1 MGRVQYETSIVSVPV
16 TEARKPFIPSENDTL
31 PYGTACANKAISTE
45 HNGTPGYWE
54 SHQNK
59 TVLQQHC
66 EFWDADG
73 DGVIWPLDTYR
84 GFYALGY
91 GVILSVVSM
100 FIIHA
105 NFSYPSCKSIL
116 PDPFFRL
123 YLSRVHKCK
132 HGSDT
137 GTYDT
142 EGRYI
147 PQKFEDA
154 FAKYG
159 GGKDGLSAMDIF
171 DLMKGQRC
179 IADPIGW
186 GGAMFEWLA
195 TYILLWPEDGIMRKE
210 DIRRVYDGSI
220 FYEIADRRAGKLQ
233 KKQK

>member
-1 MGRVQYETSIVSVPV
+1 
-16 TEARKPFIPSENDTL
+16 
-31 PYGTACANKAISTE
+31 
-45 HNGTPGYWE
+45 
-54 SHQNK
+54 
-59 TVLQQHC
+59 
-66 EFWDADG
+66 
-73 DGVIWPLDTYR
+73 
-84 GFYALGY
+84 
-91 GVILSVVSM
+91 M

-186 GGAMFEWLA
+186 GGAMFECEYLHTHTHRVRSPNQVIGLA